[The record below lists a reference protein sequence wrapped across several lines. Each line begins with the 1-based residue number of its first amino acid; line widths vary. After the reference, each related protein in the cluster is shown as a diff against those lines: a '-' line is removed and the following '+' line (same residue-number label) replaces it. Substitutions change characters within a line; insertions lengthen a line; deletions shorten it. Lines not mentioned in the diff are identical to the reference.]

1 MGTDRHSSEASCRA
15 TIGSTHVAAVMLAL
29 AVIGCGAGGM
39 GAGQQVPHGEQWGVY
54 SLDLETQQTTL
65 VYGSSDEIG
74 GSALALNAAGDTLA
88 FARRIGGPGDDRYEI
103 ATVRTDGSGFTRL
116 TNDAVM
122 DVYPTWSP
130 SGSMIA
136 FLSMRSPTL
145 KIYLVDADGSNERLL
160 YDPGAGEQAG
170 DPSWVG
176 HTVAFT
182 RGFSIWT
189 MADDGKGAKQL
200 THPPNAGKWGN
211 APLPAGDFDP
221 RTSPDG
227 LRIVFERMVD
237 TTAKNGGYDL
247 FVVNVD
253 GSGETRLTSTG
264 WAQGL
269 ATYSNSGKQIL
280 WVVAAINGQGKYRMY
295 IMDATGANSRDAT
308 PAYFPPDFLCRAAV
322 FAKDDRSIYFVGQ
335 WWQ

>member
-1 MGTDRHSSEASCRA
+1 MGTGRHSSEASCRA
-15 TIGSTHVAAVMLAL
+15 TIGSAHVAAIMLAS

-39 GAGQQVPHGEQWGVY
+39 GAGQQVPHREQWGIY
-54 SLDLETQQTTL
+54 SLDLETQQTRL
-65 VYGSSDEIG
+65 IHGSSEEIN

-88 FARRIGGPGDDRYEI
+88 FARRIGGSGDDHYEI

-130 SGSMIA
+130 DGSMIA
-136 FLSMRSPTL
+136 FLSMRSPTM
-145 KIYLVDADGSNERLL
+145 KIYVVDADGSDERLL
-160 YDPGAGEQAG
+160 YDPGAGDQAG

-182 RGFSIWT
+182 RGFSIWA
-189 MADDGKGAKQL
+189 MADDGTGARRV
-200 THPPNAGKWGN
+200 THPPNAGKWGS
-211 APLPAGDFDP
+211 APLPEGDFDP
-221 RTSPDG
+221 RLSPDG
-227 LRIVFERMVD
+227 LKIVFERMVD

-247 FVVNVD
+247 FVVDAD

-269 ATYSNSGKQIL
+269 ATYSNSGTEIL
-280 WVVAAINGQGKYRMY
+280 WVVAAIDGQGKYRLY
-295 IMDATGANSRDAT
+295 KMDATGANGRDAT
-308 PAYFPPDFLCRAAV
+308 PAYFPPDFLCHAAV
-322 FAKDDRSIYFVGQ
+322 FARDDMSIYFVGQ